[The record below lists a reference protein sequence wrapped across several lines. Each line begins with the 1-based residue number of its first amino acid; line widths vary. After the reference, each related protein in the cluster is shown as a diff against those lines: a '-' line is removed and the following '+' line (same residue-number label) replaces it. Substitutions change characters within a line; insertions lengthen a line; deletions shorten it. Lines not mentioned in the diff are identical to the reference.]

1 MPKTT
6 FLSLF
11 SGIGGFDLAAYRCGL
26 RFDRHLFS
34 EIDPYAIKVFQARFP
49 DADITALKAEYC
61 SGFCIKLCW
70 QYPAPP
76 CASSRGLFLSKLLN
90 IYVIKILKKHINQ
103 QKSEK

>member
-11 SGIGGFDLAAYRCGL
+11 SGIGGFDL
-26 RFDRHLFS
+26 
-34 EIDPYAIKVFQARFP
+34 
-49 DADITALKAEYC
+49 ADITALKAEYC

-76 CASSRGLFLSKLLN
+76 VRLLAGAFLYSSFSHS
-90 IYVIKILKKHINQ
+90 V
-103 QKSEK
+103 